1 MKVGDKVT
9 RMLGGMPMILIVT
22 KITEGMLIC
31 GPYQFDLKTGI
42 EIDDALE
49 WGPKYG
55 RSGSFIIKE
64 TLKEP
69 SISQGVKNEPK

>member
-9 RMLGGMPMILIVT
+9 RMLGGRSMILTVT
-22 KITEGMLIC
+22 GITEDMIIC
-31 GPYQFDLKTGI
+31 GPYQFDLKNGA

-55 RSGSFIIKE
+55 RSGSFI
-64 TLKEP
+64 LKEP
-69 SISQGVKNEPK
+69 SISQGVKDEPN